1 MSQGFLSFLGQ
12 FNVNQIMLLPITS
25 GRDLGIMS
33 VLINNY
39 FNKYFSTISTCFVD
53 FI

>member
-33 VLINNY
+33 VLI
-39 FNKYFSTISTCFVD
+39 STCFVD